1 MINSQEKILLVY
13 NKITEIDNQ
22 IIAMDYENKSEEDSL
37 LFMNLVFGKKAM
49 LNLLEELGVIVDQE
63 QLMSRVQDQYKIEFF
78 MG

>member
-49 LNLLEELGVIVDQE
+49 LNLLEELGVIVD
-63 QLMSRVQDQYKIEFF
+63 
-78 MG
+78 